1 MCFLRLFFFLLRRIW
16 VNLEESKLPESCTDS
31 MITDQMDEAA
41 VTGKEKTSLATFQNK
56 QF

>member
-1 MCFLRLFFFLLRRIW
+1 M
-16 VNLEESKLPESCTDS
+16 EESKLPESCTDS